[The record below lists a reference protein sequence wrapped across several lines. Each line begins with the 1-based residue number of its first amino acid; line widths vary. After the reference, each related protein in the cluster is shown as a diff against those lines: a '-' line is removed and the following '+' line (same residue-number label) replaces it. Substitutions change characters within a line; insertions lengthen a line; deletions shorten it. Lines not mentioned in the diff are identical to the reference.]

1 MRYDVRNKMTP
12 EEQEKFIMEHLS
24 KVFEMAQHDALV
36 EVVTR
41 IADAVGVTELEGM
54 SVGEL
59 YERRRR
65 AISEDLVRDYADTNV
80 AMASKVKELWDK
92 LDSGN
97 L

>member
-1 MRYDVRNKMTP
+1 MTP
-12 EEQEKFIMEHLS
+12 EEQEKFIIEHLS

>member
-1 MRYDVRNKMTP
+1 MTP
-12 EEQEKFIMEHLS
+12 EEQEKFIIEHLS

-59 YERRRR
+59 YELRRR

>member
-1 MRYDVRNKMTP
+1 MTP

-80 AMASKVKELWDK
+80 AMASKVK
-92 LDSGN
+92 
-97 L
+97 

>member
-1 MRYDVRNKMTP
+1 MTP